1 MPKIFE
7 TMDKIKPVYDMAY
20 KVFLVICK
28 LLLGGYEPTVP
39 LLFFK

>member
-28 LLLGGYEPTVP
+28 LLLLSLIHISEPTR
-39 LLFFK
+39 L